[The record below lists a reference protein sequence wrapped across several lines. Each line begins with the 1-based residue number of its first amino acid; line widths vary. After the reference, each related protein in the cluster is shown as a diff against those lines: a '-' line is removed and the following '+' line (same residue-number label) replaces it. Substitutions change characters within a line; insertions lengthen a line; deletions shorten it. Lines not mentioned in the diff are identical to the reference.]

1 MHGVELRHSGSQTW
15 ITSRTTPSQRSKT
28 STSCPPSVSGRVFL
42 LVSSSCSRTWSWPPA
57 RNRLESFVRSRSEW
71 CISRQRVWGVP
82 IPALYHLP
90 TNSAVLDSDSLT
102 HILAV
107 LRAHGPR
114 YWWDGPVSAFVP
126 PSRRDGLS
134 DAELE
139 AVWKKGADTM
149 DVWFDSGTAWSTLD
163 PIPERAFG
171 ADVCLEGTDQHRGWF
186 QSLLLTALGSASSP
200 ARARQAPY
208 ATLITHG
215 MVLDEQ
221 GKKMSKSLGNVV
233 SPLAVIHGGPGK
245 NEKAYGAD
253 VLRLWVA
260 TVEFGKDMTI
270 GPTVLQQC
278 AETMRKIRNS
288 SRFILGSLGDRP
300 FEGKVERVE
309 LGLADRY
316 VLHRLHRLDAVARAG
331 YDSYNY
337 PQGACS
343 ERVLWEVRA

>member
-1 MHGVELRHSGSQTW
+1 MY
-15 ITSRTTPSQRSKT
+15 SRARSW
-28 STSCPPSVSGRVFL
+28 ST
-42 LVSSSCSRTWSWPPA
+42 A

-71 CISRQRVWGVP
+71 CISRQRVWGVT

-90 TNSAVLDSDSLT
+90 TNAAVLDSDSLT
-102 HILAV
+102 HILSV
-107 LRAHGPR
+107 LHAHSPR

-126 PSRRDGLS
+126 PSRRAGLS
-134 DAELE
+134 DAELD

-149 DVWFDSGTAWSTLD
+149 DVWFDSGTAWSTLERNA
-163 PIPERAFG
+163 IPERAFG

-186 QSLLLTALGSASSP
+186 QSLLLTALGSAPPEST
-200 ARARQAPY
+200 RRAPY

-245 NEKAYGAD
+245 HEKAYGAD
-253 VLRLWVA
+253 ILRLWVA

-300 FEGKVERVE
+300 FEGKVERAE

-316 VLHRLHRLDAVARAG
+316 ILHRLHKLDAVARAG
-331 YDSYNY
+331 YESYNY
-337 PQGACS
+337 PQGVCS
-343 ERVLWEVRA
+343 RSIQSAGIEVG